1 MKKILFGLSFLF
13 IFGCMNK
20 TDKNGFYIE
29 GKNIG
34 VHKETKT
41 EYDKEGYNKE
51 GFNELGWN
59 KIGMNRE
66 TNSIYDKEGY
76 NINGWNNEFLN
87 KETKTEYDKEG
98 YNINGFNVKGINKE
112 TKTIFDREGNTLY
125 LKMKELNLRYSNS
138 SFPSLN
144 SGNIIVP
151 QELRYVYY
159 EDDFDGTTWKSNH
172 FKVKKGFLAL
182 TESTLITSKK
192 VAYLRKNQE
201 DYLNYE
207 KDRIEFLQAL
217 KDTISIDIQSQ
228 LSLSNELTSHVIF
241 GIFTLEKVNTVDEI
255 SILLASSKII
265 TIKNIENVISKRQI
279 IDYGTSLMQPR
290 HLNTY
295 SNEIYVFFTKELF
308 DLFSRLEKD
317 EVIKIRLTIN
327 NEKHDIVYKNN
338 FTEKEGIYIPLMKY
352 YELSSNKKNK

>member
-66 TNSIYDKEGY
+66 TNSI
-76 NINGWNNEFLN
+76 
-87 KETKTEYDKEG
+87 YDKEG

-207 KDRIEFLQAL
+207 KDRIEFLQL
-217 KDTISIDIQSQ
+217 
-228 LSLSNELTSHVIF
+228 
-241 GIFTLEKVNTVDEI
+241 
-255 SILLASSKII
+255 
-265 TIKNIENVISKRQI
+265 
-279 IDYGTSLMQPR
+279 
-290 HLNTY
+290 
-295 SNEIYVFFTKELF
+295 
-308 DLFSRLEKD
+308 
-317 EVIKIRLTIN
+317 
-327 NEKHDIVYKNN
+327 
-338 FTEKEGIYIPLMKY
+338 
-352 YELSSNKKNK
+352 